1 MVASRSTV
9 RNHRHPTAG
18 CRPHRRL
25 DRAHARPVRKLVRPE
40 GARLFFSG
48 QISQHMETHR
58 VVEWLGGGALLLA
71 AASWGLIIS
80 LLGS

>member
-1 MVASRSTV
+1 
-9 RNHRHPTAG
+9 
-18 CRPHRRL
+18 
-25 DRAHARPVRKLVRPE
+25 
-40 GARLFFSG
+40 
-48 QISQHMETHR
+48 METRR